1 VSLSSRPPR
10 PLSPFARDSLRLTD
24 LTWHASFTFCSYK
37 YDLAKPLK
45 RSNTR
50 TKRKVRDPSLSGVQE
65 ASEHGAIEEAD
76 DDDGEEAEDAERSS
90 IISSGW
96 TSLAQSTCTS
106 DEEEAEH
113 PPPPASLPQQGQQ
126 LAEKVLQETQKI
138 FLPSTA
144 IKAKKKL
151 LGLIKMPSSPGSAG
165 PSRSTSINKRRPS
178 NTLSDTTRSVSGSG
192 SLDLDR
198 LGAGLGPSTTPP
210 SSNGSFVAA
219 PAPSPTR
226 ASMDGGSPPR
236 PQLSRKLSAR
246 LRRSFSGKDGP
257 SGRYAPA
264 SDDDS
269 EDSDDTSRD
278 GVYDTSSKKR
288 VPSWCDR
295 VLWKTFVSY
304 KPFRF
309 CSLCSSRL
317 TSFSFFFTRPQEE
330 DYPEPVR
337 PPPRPLEESPVDE
350 SQSLTRLNRIASALH
365 IRRRNSREVKRSTSI
380 SSQLSNN
387 LPSPRVSLVT
397 SNSFN
402 DGSSAATPTSGGT
415 SSSPSQ
421 HVHWGTGSSQRNS
434 IADSPSAQQ
443 PSRPRSINGRH
454 RSNSAN
460 TPSTLTPPPSTT
472 TTPTRPSPATRNSNP
487 VPHIDHPPSSPSRT
501 VTSPPSSHPTSPIAD
516 DPSRPSA
523 HRYTSEPLQ
532 HHPPPLVAAP
542 VERGSWFSRLLQIHP
557 SPSSILQPST
567 EPEGKADEQEL
578 VKRRKGEVLPLLYG
592 TLDDAEMRQIQ
603 GFSE

>member
-1 VSLSSRPPR
+1 MSLVAFSHPPL
-10 PLSPFARDSLRLTD
+10 PLSFFQLTD
-24 LTWHASFTFCSYK
+24 VTPPPPSLFSYK

-50 TKRKVRDPSLSGVQE
+50 SKKKIRDPSLSGVQE

-96 TSLAQSTCTS
+96 TSLNQSTFTS
-106 DEEEAEH
+106 DEEDIDP
-113 PPPPASLPQQGQQ
+113 PPPPASFPQQSQQ
-126 LAEKVLQETQKI
+126 LAEKVIQETQKI

-151 LGLIKMPSSPGSAG
+151 LGLIKMPSSPGSSA

-198 LGAGLGPSTTPP
+198 LGAGLGPSITPP
-210 SSNGSFVAA
+210 SSNGPFAAA
-219 PAPSPTR
+219 PAASPTR
-226 ASMDGGSPPR
+226 ASMDGGSAPR
-236 PQLSRKLSAR
+236 PQLGRKLSAR
-246 LRRSFSGKDGP
+246 LRRSFSGKEGP

-295 VLWKTFVSY
+295 VLWKTFV
-304 KPFRF
+304 RA
-309 CSLCSSRL
+309 SLSFYLSIRLVELELSSFL
-317 TSFSFFFTRPQEE
+317 SSTRPQEE

-337 PPPRPLEESPVDE
+337 PPLRPLEESPVDE
-350 SQSLTRLNRIASALH
+350 SHSFTRLNRIASALH
-365 IRRRNSREVKRSTSI
+365 IRRRNSREVKRSTSV

-387 LPSPRVSLVT
+387 LPSPRISFVT

-402 DGSSAATPTSGGT
+402 DTSSAATFSPAGT

-434 IADSPSAQQ
+434 IVDSSSAQ
-443 PSRPRSINGRH
+443 SSLPRSINGRR

-472 TTPTRPSPATRNSNP
+472 TTPTRPSPSTRNSNP
-487 VPHIDHPPSSPSRT
+487 VPHIDHPPTSPSRT
-501 VTSPPSSHPTSPIAD
+501 VTSPPSSHPTSPIID

-532 HHPPPLVAAP
+532 QHQPPPLIAAP
-542 VERGSWFSRLLQIHP
+542 VERGSWFARLLQIHP
-557 SPSSILQPST
+557 SPSSILQPPP
-567 EPEGKADEQEL
+567 EPEPKVVEEEL